1 MWKPIRVDKNEK
13 ERITEQGGDR
23 LDCLDTIPKKSVA
36 EQVRLFVE
44 MGERLELSRI
54 EMLNKMEVGDD
65 EDIEEADTGLDDYSD
80 LEDLQRAA
88 ARLSE
93 KERLIRQQTARRT
106 QPTAP
111 PPETTDRAHT
121 DKETGGDN

>member
-1 MWKPIRVDKNEK
+1 MWKPIRVDKK
-13 ERITEQGGDR
+13 EEIRITEQGGER

-36 EQVRLFVE
+36 EQVRLYIE

-80 LEDLQRAA
+80 LEDLQRAV
-88 ARLSE
+88 ARLAD
-93 KERLIRQQTARRT
+93 KERMIREQQTRRT
-106 QPTAP
+106 PLTASP
-111 PPETTDRAHT
+111 PPSTTAS
-121 DKETGGDN
+121 EGDAPKQE

>member
-1 MWKPIRVDKNEK
+1 MWKPRRVDKMDK

-54 EMLNKMEVGDD
+54 EMLNKMDVGDD
-65 EDIEEADTGLDDYSD
+65 EDIDEADTGLDDYSD
-80 LEDLQRAA
+80 LEDLQRAV
-88 ARLSE
+88 ARLAE
-93 KERLIRQQTARRT
+93 KERLIREQQTRRT
-106 QPTAP
+106 QATAP
-111 PPETTDRAHT
+111 PSETTASEGNAP
-121 DKETGGDN
+121 KQE